1 METTT
6 RTFASLEFL
15 NIIAY
20 LDSSSENGIAL
31 HKYGT
36 WYYGFEDIKG
46 AVCLKCEY
54 IFREPDDTVHVS
66 DANKLDIRPSLLPN
80 ILGVACMKDCSS
92 SFSPIKSW
100 IDRRKAIIIPII
112 SSFEN
117 RAECPFWAF
126 QERNSE
132 S

>member
-36 WYYGFEDIKG
+36 
-46 AVCLKCEY
+46 
-54 IFREPDDTVHVS
+54 
-66 DANKLDIRPSLLPN
+66 
-80 ILGVACMKDCSS
+80 
-92 SFSPIKSW
+92 
-100 IDRRKAIIIPII
+100 
-112 SSFEN
+112 
-117 RAECPFWAF
+117 
-126 QERNSE
+126 
-132 S
+132 